1 MRKSPTQQTN
11 NHSPDQP
18 SPNGI
23 TRRELLVGIMASVGL
38 ASTVGCV
45 DSFDKSVTNTQTKV
59 SPQLGVLSFYTQDE
73 YKLISLLAN
82 LIIPDTDTLG
92 ALSIGVPKMMDTLY
106 SEWASTQSKEKHNK
120 AISEVNQVLDSMLGE
135 NYLTASADK
144 QLATLTKFDQL
155 AFSTNPKGAWSYRSI
170 KSLIARFYYL
180 SEEGATKELRY
191 ELVPGRWEACVPFEK
206 IGRTWAA

>member
-1 MRKSPTQQTN
+1 MHKPVTQQTIN
-11 NHSPDQP
+11 R
-18 SPNGI
+18 SPNQSTQNGM
-23 TRRELLVGIMASVGL
+23 TRRELLVGLMASVGV

-45 DSFDKSVTNTQTKV
+45 DSFDKSVSNTQAKMA
-59 SPQLGVLSFYTQDE
+59 PQPGKLNFYTADE
-73 YKLISLLAN
+73 YQFIGILAN

-92 ALSIGVPKMMDTLY
+92 ALSIGVPKMMDTLH
-106 SEWASTQSKEKHNK
+106 SEWASSKSKVKHNQDIAQVAK
-120 AISEVNQVLDSMLGE
+120 ALDSVLGDS
-135 NYLTASADK
+135 YLTASADK
-144 QLATLTKFDQL
+144 QLETLTKFDQL

>member
-1 MRKSPTQQTN
+1 MQKLATHKTN
-11 NHSPDQP
+11 NHSQNQ
-18 SPNGI
+18 SAHSGM
-23 TRRELLVGIMASVGL
+23 TRRELLVGIMASVGV

-45 DSFDKSVTNTQTKV
+45 DSFDKSVSDTQTKLT
-59 SPQLGVLSFYTQDE
+59 PQPGEISFYTPEE
-73 YKLISLLAN
+73 YQLISVLAD

-92 ALSIGVPKMMDTLY
+92 ALTIGVPKMMDTLH
-106 SEWASTQSKEKHNK
+106 SSWASTKSKAKHNK
-120 AISEVNQVLDSMLGE
+120 DIAEVANALDSLLGQS
-135 NYLTASADK
+135 YLAASPEK
-144 QLATLTKFDQL
+144 QLATLTLFDQQV
-155 AFSTNPKGAWSYRSI
+155 FSSRPKGSSNYRAI